1 MSEMFNF
8 ELVKEKYLDEFN
20 TTGRYFK
27 HIPSGAELLSL
38 ENDDENKVFG
48 VVFRTPPNDSTGL
61 PHIMEHSVLCGS
73 EKYPVKEPFVEL
85 LKGSLHTFLNAF
97 TYPDKTCYPVASQ
110 NLQDFYNLID
120 VYVDAVFHPLIPEH
134 VLQQEGWHYEAN
146 DSDRTLSF
154 KGVVYNEMKGA
165 YSSPDNVLGGYIRAS
180 LFPDTEYK
188 FDSGG
193 DPKYIPDLTYDQ
205 FKSFHEYYYSP
216 ANARIFFYGDDDP
229 GERLKRMDEY
239 LQGFQPKKINS
250 TISLQRK
257 VTQPK
262 RVTHPYV
269 VSDADDANK
278 AFVTVNWLLSE
289 INNHI
294 DVMSF
299 AILSYILVGT
309 PASPLRKALID
320 SGLGEDLT
328 GSGLED
334 ELRQKFFSTG
344 LRGVKLPY
352 IGQVEALILDT
363 LGNIADEGIEQDMTA
378 AALNTFEFL
387 LRENNTGSFPRGL
400 ALMLR
405 SLTTWLYDEDP
416 FTPLEFEATLA
427 SIKESLNKNPRYF
440 EELISSQLLGNNH
453 RTTLI
458 MEPDPELQTRNEALE
473 QQRLADAQAQI
484 SEDDLQNIVQGAIRL
499 KEIQE
504 KPDSPEALARI
515 PTLQLSDLDK
525 QNKQISLEHLQFL
538 GSEILYHDLFTN
550 GIVYLDTGF
559 DLHTLPIDLMP
570 YVPLFGRALIEVGT
584 EKEDF
589 VKLSQRIGRT
599 TGGLRPT
606 TFTATK
612 HETDI
617 ATSWLFLRGK
627 ATMDYTGDLLDILH
641 DILLT
646 TNFDNRER
654 VLQMILENK
663 ASYEASLAPAGHQ
676 FVSSRLGA
684 IFSEAGWVNEQ
695 MGGIDHLFFLR
706 QLIHDIENDWESIL
720 GKLEAIRTILI
731 NRNNMVLN
739 ITLDRENFSKFNPQL
754 KEFLELLPASKPQTL
769 LWKPEFLQGF
779 EGLTIPTQVNYVGKA
794 ANIYNLGYTFH
805 GSILVITKHLG
816 TTWLW
821 DRVRVQG
828 GAYGAFCSFNR
839 RSGIFSYGSY
849 RDPNL
854 QHTLTNYDDTGSYLR
869 QLELNDEGI
878 AKSIIG
884 TIGDLDA
891 YQLPDAK
898 GYSSMIRYLVGD
910 TEENRQKLRDEV
922 LNTSLEHFT
931 AFADILDAVKDD
943 GMVVVLGSQETIT
956 TANHSKPGW
965 LSIKKVL

>member
-1 MSEMFNF
+1 MSDMYNF
-8 ELVKEKYLDEFN
+8 ELVKEKYIVELN
-20 TTGRYFK
+20 TIGRYFK

-48 VVFRTPPNDSTGL
+48 VVFRTPSQDSTGL

-120 VYVDAVFHPLIPEH
+120 VYVDAVLHPLIPDH
-134 VLQQEGWHYEAN
+134 VLQQEGWHYETN
-146 DSDRTLSF
+146 DNGGTLSF

-165 YSSPDNVLGGYIRAS
+165 YSSPDNILGRYIRAS

-216 ANARIFFYGDDDP
+216 SNARIFFYGDDDP

-239 LQGFQPKKINS
+239 LEGYSPRTINS
-250 TISLQRK
+250 TISLQSEFA
-257 VTQPK
+257 QPK
-262 RVTHPYV
+262 RVAHPYV
-269 VSDADDANK
+269 VSGAEDANK
-278 AFVTVNWLLSE
+278 AFVTINWLLSE
-289 INNHI
+289 INEPV

-299 AILSYILVGT
+299 AVLSYILVGT

-328 GSGLED
+328 GEGLED
-334 ELRQKFFSTG
+334 ELLQKFFSTG
-344 LRGVKLPY
+344 LRGVKLPV
-352 IGQVEALILDT
+352 IDEVEALILDT
-363 LGNIADEGIEQDMTA
+363 LGQIAEKGIDRDMIA
-378 AALNTFEFL
+378 AALNTFEFI
-387 LRENNTGSFPRGL
+387 LREQNTGSFPRGL

-405 SLTTWLYDEDP
+405 SLTTWLYGEDP
-416 FTPLEFEATLA
+416 FTSLEFEAPLLH
-427 SIKESLNKNPRYF
+427 IKKSLCENPRYF
-440 EELISSQLLGNNH
+440 EELISNHLLNNNH
-453 RTTLI
+453 RTTVI
-458 MEPDPELQTRNEALE
+458 MEPDPNLQARNEAIE
-473 QQRLADAQAQI
+473 QKRLIDAQIQM
-484 SEDDLQNIVQGAIRL
+484 SENDLQNIAQNAIHL
-499 KEIQE
+499 KEIQG

-525 QNKQISLEHLQFL
+525 YNKEIPLEHLQL
-538 GSEILYHDLFTN
+538 TGTEILYHDLFTN
-550 GIVYLDTGF
+550 GILYLDAGF
-559 DLHTLPIDLMP
+559 DLHTLPADLLP
-570 YVPLFGRALIEVGT
+570 YVPIFGRALIEVGT

-612 HETDI
+612 HEAVL

-627 ATMDYTGDLLDILH
+627 ATMDHTGDLLDILH

-646 TNFDNRER
+646 AKFDNRER
-654 VLQMILENK
+654 VLQMVLEDK
-663 ASYEASLAPAGHQ
+663 ASYEAALAPAGHQ
-676 FVSSRLGA
+676 FVGSRLGA
-684 IFSEAGWVNEQ
+684 VFNEAGWVSEQ
-695 MGGIDHLFFLR
+695 MSGVDHLFFIR

-720 GKLEAIRTILI
+720 GKLEAIRTILV
-731 NRNNMVLN
+731 NRNNMLLN
-739 ITLDRENFSKFNPQL
+739 ITLDSENFSIFSPQL
-754 KEFLELLPASKPQTL
+754 KEFLEILPASEPQTL
-769 LWKPEFLQGF
+769 LWNPEFLPGY
-779 EGLTIPTQVNYVGKA
+779 EGLAVPTQVNYVGKA
-794 ANIYNLGYTFH
+794 ANIYDLGYKPH

-839 RSGIFSYGSY
+839 RSGIFSYVSY

-854 QHTLTNYDDTGSYLR
+854 EQTITNYDDTGSYLR
-869 QLELNDEGI
+869 KLELSKEEV

-898 GYSSMIRYLVGD
+898 GYSSMIRYLIGD
-910 TEENRQKLRDEV
+910 TDENRQKLRDEV
-922 LNTSLEHFT
+922 LKTSLEHFT
-931 AFADILDAVKDD
+931 AFADILDGVKEN
-943 GMVVVLGSQETIT
+943 GVVVVLGSQETIT
-956 TANHSKPGW
+956 AANHLKPGW
-965 LSIKKVL
+965 LSIKNIL

>member
-1 MSEMFNF
+1 
-8 ELVKEKYLDEFN
+8 
-20 TTGRYFK
+20 
-27 HIPSGAELLSL
+27 
-38 ENDDENKVFG
+38 
-48 VVFRTPPNDSTGL
+48 
-61 PHIMEHSVLCGS
+61 MEHSVLCGS
-73 EKYPVKEPFVEL
+73 GKYPLKEPFVEL
-85 LKGSLHTFLNAF
+85 LKGSLQTFLNAF

-120 VYVDAVFHPLIPEH
+120 VYVDAVFHPLIPDH
-134 VLQQEGWHYEAN
+134 VLQQEGWHYETI
-146 DSDRTLSF
+146 DSGGTLSF

-165 YSSPDNVLGGYIRAS
+165 YSSPDNMLGRYIRTS

-205 FKSFHEYYYSP
+205 FKSFHEYFYSP
-216 ANARIFFYGDDDP
+216 SNARIFFYGDDDP

-239 LQGFQPKKINS
+239 LDGYTPKLINS
-250 TISLQRK
+250 TISLQNK
-257 VTQPK
+257 FTQPK

-269 VSDADDANK
+269 VSDAEEANK

-289 INNHI
+289 IN
-294 DVMSF
+294 DPLEVMSF

-320 SGLGEDLT
+320 SGLGEDLA
-328 GSGLED
+328 GEGFED

-352 IGQVEALILDT
+352 TDEVEALILDT
-363 LGNIADEGIEQDMTA
+363 LGQIADKGIEQDMIA

-387 LRENNTGSFPRGL
+387 LREQNTGSFPRGL

-405 SLTTWLYDEDP
+405 SLTTWLYGEDP
-416 FTPLEFEATLA
+416 FTSLEFEAPLE
-427 SIKESLNKNPRYF
+427 SIKKCLNENLRYF
-440 EELISSQLLGNNH
+440 EELISSQLLNNNH

-458 MEPDPELQTRNEALE
+458 MEPDPDLQARDEALE
-473 QQRLADAQAQI
+473 QKRLVDAQTQM
-484 SEDDLQNIVQGAIRL
+484 SEDDLQNIVQNDIRL

-504 KPDSPEALARI
+504 NPDSPEALARI

-525 QNKQISLEHLQFL
+525 LNKKIPLEHLQFS

-550 GIVYLDTGF
+550 GILYLETGF
-559 DLHTLPIDLMP
+559 DLHTLPIDLLP
-570 YVPLFGRALIEVGT
+570 YVPIFGRALIEVGT

-612 HETDI
+612 HNAVL

-627 ATMDYTGDLLDILH
+627 ATIDHMCDLLDILR

-646 TNFDNRER
+646 TKFDNRER
-654 VLQMILENK
+654 VLQMVLEDK
-663 ASYEASLAPAGHQ
+663 ASFEAALAPAGHQ
-676 FVSSRLGA
+676 FVGSRLGA
-684 IFSEAGWVNEQ
+684 IFNEAGWVSEQ
-695 MGGIDHLFFLR
+695 MGGVDHLFFIR
-706 QLIHDIENDWESIL
+706 KLIHDIENNWESIL
-720 GKLEAIRTILI
+720 GKLEAIRTILV
-731 NRNNMVLN
+731 NRNNMLLN
-739 ITLDRENFSKFNPQL
+739 VTLDSENFSKFRPPL
-754 KEFLELLPASKPQTL
+754 KEFLEYLPASEPQTS
-769 LWKPEFLQGF
+769 LWKPEFLQGY
-779 EGLTIPTQVNYVGKA
+779 EGLTVPTQVNYVGKA
-794 ANIYNLGYTFH
+794 ANIYNLGYKFH
-805 GSILVITKHLG
+805 GSILVITKYLG

-839 RSGIFSYGSY
+839 RSGIFSYISY

-854 QHTLTNYDDTGSYLR
+854 EQTIANFDGTGSYLR
-869 QLELNDEGI
+869 HLKLSKEEI
-878 AKSIIG
+878 TKSIIG

-898 GYSSMIRYLVGD
+898 GYSSMIRYLIGVTD
-910 TEENRQKLRDEV
+910 ENRQKLRDEV
-922 LNTSLEHFT
+922 LVTSLEHFT

-943 GMVVVLGSQETIT
+943 GVVVVLGSQETIT
-956 TANHSKPGW
+956 AANNSKPGW
-965 LSIKKVL
+965 LSIKNIL